1 MFLFFELI
9 PKEKNIY
16 DWIHAIV
23 CMRSFIC
30 LLSLLIVVMIFSA
43 GCTHPQLGPASS
55 SGDLGKAG
63 IQSPDTHTGSSA
75 QDQYPAPPEDNAVS
89 AQINEKDQLDK
100 TIPVFFSGGKG
111 QKMVKSSWI
120 VLTRSDGSSE
130 RFELP
135 PKAQSEVILQGTDGE
150 DLVRVY
156 AEYYDGNQ
164 YQIAE
169 KSVRLR
175 QRL

>member
-1 MFLFFELI
+1 
-9 PKEKNIY
+9 
-16 DWIHAIV
+16 
-23 CMRSFIC
+23 MRSIIC
-30 LLSLLIVVMIFSA
+30 LLSLFIVVMIFSA
-43 GCTHPQLGPASS
+43 GCTQPQSGPAAS
-55 SGDLGKAG
+55 SGDQGKVG
-63 IQSPDTHTGSSA
+63 VQSPGTPAGSQA
-75 QDQYPAPPEDNAVS
+75 QEQYPAPPEDNAVS

-111 QKMVKSSWI
+111 QKMVKNSWI

-150 DLVRVY
+150 DMVRVY
-156 AEYYDGNQ
+156 AEYYDGSK

-169 KSVRLR
+169 KSVRMR

>member
-1 MFLFFELI
+1 
-9 PKEKNIY
+9 
-16 DWIHAIV
+16 
-23 CMRSFIC
+23 MRSIIC
-30 LLSLLIVVMIFSA
+30 LLSLFIVVMIFSA
-43 GCTHPQLGPASS
+43 GCTQPQPGSASS
-55 SGDLGKAG
+55 SGDQGKVG
-63 IQSPDTHTGSSA
+63 VQSPGTPAGSLA
-75 QDQYPAPPEDNAVS
+75 QEQYPAPPEDNAVS

-111 QKMVKSSWI
+111 QKMVKNSWI

-150 DLVRVY
+150 DMVRVY
-156 AEYYDGNQ
+156 AEYYDGSK

-169 KSVRLR
+169 KSVRMR